1 MHRDSDECLKE
12 TINSSLGD
20 VLERMK
26 TLEAEDRFSLLCE
39 WGEFL
44 FCGEADAD
52 EVLMVPNLEAHQ
64 EV

>member
-1 MHRDSDECLKE
+1 MNYEDCLAE
-12 TINSSLGD
+12 TINSALRD

-52 EVLMVPNLEAHQ
+52 EVLMCPNFKQ